1 MRVASLDFI
10 RGVAVLGILAIN
22 IAGFAGPSVGTLSP
36 AFAGPAG
43 LPDQIAFAFS
53 FVVFEGKM
61 RALFAILF
69 GASMALFL
77 ERAQAH
83 GRDGDWLQ
91 ARRLGWLLLLG
102 GLHYTLLWWGDILFA
117 YAACGMV
124 VLVVHRLPARLLL
137 AGALA
142 LFMVLHLKGLA
153 WLLPIAEAEE
163 AVRRGMASPEQD
175 EAYARYRDYIA
186 AATKTEFAQY
196 SGSYWHILTTKL
208 RLHFWWPLRSVP
220 DGFGE
225 YVPNMIVGLVL
236 HRSGFF
242 TGAWPRRRM
251 LALGVS
257 ATLLG
262 LGATLAALGWLWPRH
277 FPVAAMDAAI
287 RYGLAPIHVLTA
299 MGYATLLVLIAPRA
313 GTTQLGQRLVA
324 AGQMAFSNYIAMS
337 LVMTAIFY
345 GWGLG
350 LFGRF
355 GSAGQAPFVLLGW
368 ALMLGWSGPWLRR
381 WRRGPMEWLWRS
393 ATEGHR
399 LPNRR

>member
-22 IAGFAGPSVGTLSP
+22 IAGFAGPSIGTLTP
-36 AFAGPAG
+36 AFAGPAS
-43 LPDQIAFAFS
+43 LPDQIAFALG

-77 ERAQAH
+77 ERAQAA

-102 GLHYTLLWWGDILFA
+102 ALHYALLWWGDILFA

-137 AGALA
+137 PGALA
-142 LFMVLHLKGLA
+142 LFLALHLQGLA

-163 AVRRGMASPEQD
+163 AIRRGFATPAQH
-175 EAYARYRDYIA
+175 EAYAQYRDYIA
-186 AATKTEFAQY
+186 AATQTEYAQY
-196 SGSYWHILTTKL
+196 SGGYWHILTTKL

-220 DGFGE
+220 EGFGE
-225 YVPNMIVGLVL
+225 YVPNMVLGLVL
-236 HRSGFF
+236 QRSGFF
-242 TGAWPRRRM
+242 AGAWPRRRTF
-251 LALGVS
+251 A
-257 ATLLG
+257 LG
-262 LGATLAALGWLWPRH
+262 LGATLLGLAATLTALGWLWPRQ
-277 FPVAAMDAAI
+277 FPMAAMDAAI
-287 RYGLAPIHVLTA
+287 RYGLAPIHLLTA
-299 MGYATLLVLIAPRA
+299 IGYAALLVLIAPHA
-313 GTTQLGQRLVA
+313 ATTRLGQRLIA
-324 AGQMAFSNYIAMS
+324 AGRMAFSNYIAMS

-350 LFGRF
+350 LFGQF
-355 GSAGQAPFVLLGW
+355 GSAGQAAFVAFGW
-368 ALMLGWSGPWLRR
+368 ALMLGWSAPWLRH

-399 LPNRR
+399 QPNRI